1 MPKNEKAISEIRDL
15 IQRSDSI
22 KDQDP
27 KAVFWRSQVSSYLGK
42 NFGSEMSF
50 DFSDKCK
57 EIDTTTKGRK
67 RSAIVQLDFGRNF
80 LEELIDAI
88 QDGFAEPLGKAPVAE
103 SAPNNATGSQKIF
116 IVHGHDDAA
125 RDAVARSVTALGLE
139 PVILHEQPN
148 RGATIIE
155 KFEKHADVDFAII
168 IVTPDDVGRAKDDD
182 TLRDRARQNVILEL
196 GYFVGRLGRD
206 RVMVLRKGHVED
218 PSDFTAVVWQELD
231 CAGAWKLKLGQEL
244 KDAEYN
250 IDLNRL
256 A

>member
-1 MPKNEKAISEIRDL
+1 MAKNEKAIGEIRDL
-15 IQRSDSI
+15 IQRTGSI
-22 KDQDP
+22 KDQDR
-27 KAVFWRSQVSSYLGK
+27 KAVFWRRQVASYLGK
-42 NFGSEMSF
+42 NFDLEMSF
-50 DFSDKCK
+50 DFAEKCK
-57 EIDTTTKGRK
+57 EIDTTTIAGK

-88 QDGFAEPLGKAPVAE
+88 QDGLVEPLDKAPVAE
-103 SAPNNATGSQKIF
+103 SALNDVTGSRKIF

-155 KFEKHADVDFAII
+155 KFEKHAAVGFAII
-168 IVTPDDVGRAKDDD
+168 IVTPDDVGRDKDDD

-206 RVMVLRKGHVED
+206 RVMILRKGNVED

-231 CAGAWKLKLGQEL
+231 GAGAWKLKLGQEL
-244 KDAEYN
+244 KDAGYN
-250 IDLNRL
+250 VDLNRL
-256 A
+256 T